1 MPHGYDPTDHILQ
14 DPEPTNQRLKPTDTF
29 VNPVCE
35 IVQEQTK
42 DMESSHSQSSKNPL
56 NSLNPPNSIHPAS
69 VPENINLSDDHE
81 TQPVIS
87 KDSVADMNPGK
98 RVSKF
103 KAMRAKQK

>member
-1 MPHGYDPTDHILQ
+1 MTHGYDPTDHILQ
-14 DPEPTNQRLKPTDTF
+14 DPEPTQQRMKPTDTF
-29 VNPVCE
+29 VNPVCD

-42 DMESSHSQSSKNPL
+42 DMESSNSQSSKNPQ
-56 NSLNPPNSIHPAS
+56 NSINPPNSIHTAS
-69 VPENINLSDDHE
+69 VPENMNLSDDHE

>member
-1 MPHGYDPTDHILQ
+1 MPHGYDPTEHILQ
-14 DPEPTNQRLKPTDTF
+14 DPEPTQQRLKPTDTF
-29 VNPVCE
+29 VNPVCD

-42 DMESSHSQSSKNPL
+42 DMESQNSSTKNPL
-56 NSLNPPNSIHPAS
+56 NSIISPSSIKPGS
-69 VPENINLSDDHE
+69 VPESINLSDDHE

-87 KDSVADMNPGK
+87 KDSVADMNTGK